1 MGLHEALL
9 SEEGGIKIIQRDA
22 TRIEEHE
29 PVENV
34 GSLEA
39 SRNW

>member
-1 MGLHEALL
+1 MHETLKT
-9 SEEGGIKIIQRDA
+9 EEGGIKIIQRDA
-22 TRIEEHE
+22 TRIEEHG